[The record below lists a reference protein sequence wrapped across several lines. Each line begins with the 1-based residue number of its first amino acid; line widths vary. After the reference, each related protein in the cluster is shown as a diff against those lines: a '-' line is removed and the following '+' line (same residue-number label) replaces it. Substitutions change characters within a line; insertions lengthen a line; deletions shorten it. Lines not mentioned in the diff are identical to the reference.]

1 VPLYSVRINMEGVDG
16 GLTLGAHLPHGG
28 RQLSVR
34 NMVPT
39 LTSSKRRGLSPNGR
53 C

>member
-1 VPLYSVRINMEGVDG
+1 VRITMEGVDG
-16 GLTLGAHLPHGG
+16 TTLGAQLPQGG

-39 LTSSKRRGLSPNGR
+39 LTSR
-53 C
+53 